1 MQKKK
6 RMKTNGKKKYDA
18 YIVNTCFLTAGSLLY
33 AEAVLSEE
41 SKEPSTDRPQAGTVT
56 LHPDHPSGRVV
67 EVIKDSLWACPVGG
81 NDCWP

>member
-1 MQKKK
+1 M
-6 RMKTNGKKKYDA
+6 GKKSMML
-18 YIVNTCFLTAGSLLY
+18 ILLILVFLTAGSLLY

-41 SKEPSTDRPQAGTVT
+41 SKEPSTDKPQAGTVT